1 MSLPRFF
8 VEGQHD
14 VGEVVSL
21 EGGDARKIALV
32 LRLRDGDE
40 IEAIDSSAQRFR
52 ARLSIRGSDVIAR
65 LEELFAVGRTADAL
79 RITVA
84 QGVPKGQKMEF
95 VVEKLT
101 ELGVAQI
108 VPLLSERTIA
118 RAGQTKLD
126 RWGRL
131 AKAAA
136 AQSGRSDVPPIA
148 QPLAF
153 DALLATFGD
162 YDLVLMPWEL
172 ADPVPLREA
181 LPALLPGALDV
192 LVLIGPEGGFSHDEA
207 AAANAAGA
215 HLVWLGRT
223 ILRTET
229 AAMMLVA
236 VLSYLSP

>member
-8 VEGQHD
+8 IEGRHT
-14 VGEVVSL
+14 VGDTLSL

-32 LRLRDGDE
+32 LRMKDGDE
-40 IEAIDSSAQRFR
+40 IEAIDSGASRFR
-52 ARLSIRGSDVIAR
+52 ARLVVRGGDVIAR
-65 LEELFAVGRTADAL
+65 LEELLAESSAAIL
-79 RITVA
+79 PRITVA
-84 QGVPKGQKMEF
+84 QGVPKGVKMEF

-108 VPLLSERTIA
+108 VPLVTERTIA
-118 RAGQTKLD
+118 RAGQIKLD

-136 AQSGRSDVPPIA
+136 QQSGRDDIPEIA
-148 QPLAF
+148 QPVTF
-153 DALLATFGD
+153 ETLLTTFPQ

-172 ADPVPLREA
+172 ADPQALRET
-181 LPALLPGALDV
+181 LPARLAGAREI
-192 LVLIGPEGGFSHDEA
+192 LVAIGPEGGFSHDEA
-207 AAANAAGA
+207 SAATAAGA
-215 HLVWLGRT
+215 HLIWLGRT

-236 VLSYLSP
+236 VIAYLVG